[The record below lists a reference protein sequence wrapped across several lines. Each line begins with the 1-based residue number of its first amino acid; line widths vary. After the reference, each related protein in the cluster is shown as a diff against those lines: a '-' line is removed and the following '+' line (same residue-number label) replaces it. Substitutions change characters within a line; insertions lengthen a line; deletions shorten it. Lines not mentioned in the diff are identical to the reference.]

1 MDNVVFQISKLINR
15 VSNEVDPEK
24 QIKLIVDSIS
34 DLFSIDVCSLYLL
47 NEKRE
52 PTLYATHGL
61 KADHPISLGEGKGL
75 IGRVISSKHL
85 INVANAATEK
95 GYELIPSTGEQ
106 AFKSYCGVPLV
117 RQGESV
123 GGLVVQNRREEKLS
137 EDYEALLVTMAAHLA
152 AIVPNVMLLKG
163 KGKKRLNL
171 RINGVKG
178 APGIA
183 VAPVYTLS
191 SVSLDQIQAGQ
202 CKDVN
207 AELAQ
212 WVSLREKVVLSLNEE
227 KELLSES
234 LGDSSISGIF
244 DAYRML
250 LLDPALNMMIE
261 SEITSGANILTALKR
276 ALYSYADSFRAMDD
290 SYLAAR
296 ADDLLHLGNKI
307 LAIYNGPVKREDTDL
322 PKKPVIL
329 LGSDISVTD
338 IARFPTGVIAGI
350 VCVNGSYLSHTAVLA
365 NALGIP
371 AVLGIG
377 RNNRFVQGE
386 RIVLDADNAC
396 VIQNP
401 SKAICNEYR
410 RAGKKNSK
418 EVEQLKQLK
427 GLPAE
432 TVDGVQI
439 RLMANS
445 GLVNDIKPSVDSG
458 AEGIGLYR
466 TEIPFMTCQAFPT
479 EDEQVQIYSQIFSA
493 FPDNPIYMRV
503 LDIGGDKQLPYFPIQ
518 DEMNPALGWRGIR
531 FGLDNAHLLLTQI
544 RSMLLSAGMS
554 GELNILI
561 PMVSAKEQ
569 IQAFKLLVGN
579 ALEQLEEEGI
589 SVKPPKIGCMIEVP
603 AAISQIPFWAE
614 ELDFVSIGSND
625 LSQYLLSV
633 DRNNA
638 RVASLYDPLHPA
650 VVHEVNRAVTNAKA
664 AGLPISLC
672 GELAS
677 EPLAVVLL
685 IGMGLSS
692 LSLGAAY
699 LPKIKKLIRMI
710 DSKDAHAVLQQ
721 ALTLHTTQEIRDC
734 VKGYMETI
742 GWV

>member
-1 MDNVVFQISKLINR
+1 MENVVFQISKLINR

-52 PTLYATHGL
+52 PTLFATHGL

-75 IGRVISSKHL
+75 IGRVITSKHL
-85 INVANAATEK
+85 INVANASTEK
-95 GYELIPSTGEQ
+95 GYEFIPSTGEQ

-123 GGLVVQNRREEKLS
+123 GGLVVQNRRAEKLS
-137 EDYEALLVTMAAHLA
+137 EDYEALLVTLAAHLA
-152 AIVPNVMLLKG
+152 AIVPNVMRLK
-163 KGKKRLNL
+163 KGRKQLNF
-171 RINGVKG
+171 RIEGVKG

-191 SVSLDQIQAGQ
+191 SASLDQIQVGQ
-202 CKDVN
+202 CDNVE
-207 AELAQ
+207 AELAR
-212 WVSLREKVVLSLNEE
+212 WKSLKEEVVLSLNEE
-227 KELLSES
+227 KALLGQS
-234 LGDSSISGIF
+234 LGDGSISGIF
-244 DAYRML
+244 DAYQML
-250 LLDPALNMMIE
+250 LLDPALNVLIE
-261 SEITSGANILTALKR
+261 SEVTSGANILTALKR
-276 ALYSYADSFRAMDD
+276 ALYSYADSFRAMED

-307 LAIYNGPVKREDTDL
+307 LNIYNGPVDSHVKDL
-322 PKKPVIL
+322 PKTPIIL
-329 LGSDISVTD
+329 LGSDIGVTD
-338 IARFPTGVIAGI
+338 VAIFPTGIVAGI
-350 VCVNGSYLSHTAVLA
+350 VCMNGSYLSHTAVLA

-377 RNNRFVQGE
+377 RNNHFVQGK

-427 GLPAE
+427 DLPAQ
-432 TVDGVQI
+432 TVDGVKI
-439 RLMANS
+439 KLMANS
-445 GLVNDIKPSVDSG
+445 GLVNDIKPSVTSG

-479 EDEQVQIYSQIFSA
+479 EDEQIQIYSQIFAA
-493 FPDNPIYMRV
+493 FPSKPINMRV

-544 RSMLLSAGMS
+544 RSMLLSAGTD
-554 GELNILI
+554 GQLNILI

-569 IQAFKLLVGN
+569 IQSFKKLVCN
-579 ALEQLEEEGI
+579 ALEQLEEEGF
-589 SVKPPKIGCMIEVP
+589 SVNPPKVGCMIEVP

-638 RVASLYDPLHPA
+638 RVANLYDPLHPA

-677 EPLAVVLL
+677 EPFAVVLL
-685 IGMGLSS
+685 LGMGLSS

-710 DSKDAHAVLQQ
+710 DSKDAQGVLQQ
-721 ALTLHTTQEIRDC
+721 ALTLHTTKEIRDC
-734 VKGYMETI
+734 VNGYMETI
-742 GWV
+742 GWS